1 MAYTAGLAV
10 PFLAAACAFS
20 GMTGFLRRIS
30 GGVNMVSGVVLLA
43 VGVLMLSGLYQ
54 QLFAR
59 IVGLAPWTPW
69 EPTL

>member
-1 MAYTAGLAV
+1 
-10 PFLAAACAFS
+10 
-20 GMTGFLRRIS
+20 
-30 GGVNMVSGVVLLA
+30 
-43 VGVLMLSGLYQ
+43 VGALMLSGLYQ